1 MQHGSLAYYDSN
13 IFYISP
19 VSIHK
24 RSIEVVHDSELLFFI
39 VLITL
44 SSVIHFL
51 YRKGGITMQYSTS
64 FKQQFYPNAETEYLF
79 PLLPSRTT
87 YHGVPSIAG
96 FQKRALLRQRKESTH
111 LAISK
116 HWKEKSKNK
125 QKSLPS

>member
-64 FKQQFYPNAETEYLF
+64 FKQQILSQCRNGVSVSVVAKSNNV
-79 PLLPSRTT
+79 SRSTIYRWLSEAST
-87 YHGVPSIAG
+87 VEAVEQAYYAKHSVS
-96 FQKRALLRQRKESTH
+96 RQGSD
-111 LAISK
+111 
-116 HWKEKSKNK
+116 
-125 QKSLPS
+125 